1 MGIIKTFSDYG
12 KGKKSLKNKK
22 EEIEK
27 DNKVSPED
35 IYDNDLK
42 MNKNILSQ
50 EKPEK
55 GVDIDNIEHPKDDT
69 KKKTVTMD
77 NDNTK
82 SKTNENIKVYG
93 KIAKFPKNTKAETAY
108 SYLKNL
114 KNPKLSKNDIWY
126 IMLEKQ
132 GFDNNGNELQMIKY
146 DQKKGV
152 NLSKFIVDL
161 KSYYMNKFKDNAA
174 IVEAISKI
182 ELCGD
187 TNGMVA
193 SIKNIPDLKI
203 EDDKKLSTKI
213 TSDLINLLH
222 K

>member
-1 MGIIKTFSDYG
+1 MSIIKKFSDYD
-12 KGKKSLKNKK
+12 KTVKSSKHKLP
-22 EEIEK
+22 K
-27 DNKVSPED
+27 DEATAINTDDVF
-35 IYDNDLK
+35 DNDIK

-50 EKPEK
+50 EKPDKDIIGDNVEK
-55 GVDIDNIEHPKDDT
+55 PKNDT
-69 KKKTVTMD
+69 HKKTIPMD
-77 NDNTK
+77 NDNVN
-82 SKTNENIKVYG
+82 SKTNETVKVYG
-93 KIAKFPKNTKAETAY
+93 KIAKFPKNTKAEAAY

-152 NLSKFIVDL
+152 NLTKFIIDL
-161 KSYYMNKFKDNAA
+161 KSYYMDKYSDNKG

-187 TNGMVA
+187 KDGLVS
-193 SIKNIPDLKI
+193 SIKNIPDMKI
-203 EDDKKLSTKI
+203 EDGKKLSTKI